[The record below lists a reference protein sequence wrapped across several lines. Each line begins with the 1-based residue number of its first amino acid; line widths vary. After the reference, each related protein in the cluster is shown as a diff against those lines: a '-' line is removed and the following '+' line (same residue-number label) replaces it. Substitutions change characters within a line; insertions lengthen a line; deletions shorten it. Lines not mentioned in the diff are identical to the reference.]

1 MVGVSLNYATNRS
14 EVIMMLTLP
23 DIPSETVKRIT
34 AAADKIYEDC
44 GRQSF
49 PNVDTVRRA
58 ARVNMNDASSV
69 MRAWRRARTEA
80 AAPLASPIPT
90 TVQEAGQA
98 MLGAVWS
105 AAIAATNTRLQ
116 GAQTAWEQERA
127 DAEACRAQLA
137 TAFDDQGEELEM
149 ARKANEAVQQS
160 LEVQRTELLSANAE
174 VRRLLK
180 EAADKDILLA
190 KAELQVAE
198 ISKRADNLKYELDI
212 AHANANQSRLDAQ
225 SRFASSEET
234 ITQLRNEMRLN
245 AERELSLREELAHMG
260 GQLME
265 IDRNGA
271 FTRSVLPST
280 ASGQTNEGA
289 GLKDPHRPNDRG
301 G

>member
-1 MVGVSLNYATNRS
+1 LNYASNRN
-14 EVIMMLTLP
+14 EVVMMFNLP

-137 TAFDDQGEELEM
+137 TAFDDQGAELEN
-149 ARKANEAVQQS
+149 ARNANDAMQQS
-160 LEVQRTELLSANAE
+160 LDVQRTELLSANAE
-174 VRRLLK
+174 VGRLLR
-180 EAADKDILLA
+180 EAADKDVRLA
-190 KAELQVAE
+190 MADLQVAE
-198 ISKRADNLKYELDI
+198 ISKRAEDLTSELDI
-212 AHANANQSRLDAQ
+212 AHANANQAGLDTQ
-225 SRFASSEET
+225 SRFASSEVT
-234 ITQLRNEMRLN
+234 IAQLRNELKLT
-245 AERELSLREELAHMG
+245 AERELSLREELAHMR
-260 GQLME
+260 GQLTV

-271 FTRSVLPST
+271 LKRSVLPST

-289 GLKDPHRPNDRG
+289 GLKGPRRPNDRG
-301 G
+301 V